1 MVLKHLTETDI
12 TKGAIANLKD
22 SKKRINGEVMKYL
35 AEIVMNKKAI
45 DNLNGAAGILTP
57 SEEKIQKA
65 EKKEDGSPISTG
77 GGVAIAIG
85 LLSLIVIVLAIVI
98 QRYRKKKSSGFTMRQ
113 PPSSYDNIETSN

>member
-1 MVLKHLTETDI
+1 MVLKHLAETDI

-57 SEEKIQKA
+57 SEKKIQNA
-65 EKKEDGSPISTG
+65 EKKEDDSPISTG

-85 LLSLIVIVLAIVI
+85 VLSLIVIVLAVVVK
-98 QRYRKKKSSGFTMRQ
+98 RYRKKKNSGFTMRQ
-113 PPSSYDNIETSN
+113 PPSSYDNIETTN